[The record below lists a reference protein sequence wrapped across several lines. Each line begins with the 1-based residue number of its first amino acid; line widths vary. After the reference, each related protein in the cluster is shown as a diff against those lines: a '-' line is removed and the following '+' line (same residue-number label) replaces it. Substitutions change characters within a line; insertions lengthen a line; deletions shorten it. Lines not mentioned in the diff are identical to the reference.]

1 MASWFRFILR
11 RLRSWR
17 YRHRCELISKQIDT
31 ALWKHD
37 LTSALEGLEQQLHLD
52 CSQYVERLLFER
64 NSRPKS
70 FRFCLDLFMGMS
82 VMSRLRDHHQFYLI
96 IAASHV
102 ALRLDDVACLFHL
115 RQRLVE
121 LACING
127 ASVKV
132 LTRRGRNREHPFKR
146 LISAR
151 SCLLQ
156 VELREKNV
164 SACLHIAFQNLELL
178 EILQW
183 GDLPPDVLLRSTTNL
198 VKSILPCCLIAQQ
211 RQRVQASLLQLEQ
224 WISKDCFDEFRR
236 LAKEDHLAYLCIVLD
251 WLEAVKIE
259 GESIEL
265 LEQLWNLLPS
275 NDAPAVLAG
284 CQRLAWIAEV

>member
-1 MASWFRFILR
+1 
-11 RLRSWR
+11 
-17 YRHRCELISKQIDT
+17 
-31 ALWKHD
+31 
-37 LTSALEGLEQQLHLD
+37 
-52 CSQYVERLLFER
+52 
-64 NSRPKS
+64 
-70 FRFCLDLFMGMS
+70 MGMS

-164 SACLHIAFQNLELL
+164 STCLHIAFRNLELL
-178 EILQW
+178 ETLQW
-183 GDLPPDVLLRSTTNL
+183 EIFLLMYYFIATNL
-198 VKSILPCCLIAQQ
+198 VKSIRP
-211 RQRVQASLLQLEQ
+211 V
-224 WISKDCFDEFRR
+224 
-236 LAKEDHLAYLCIVLD
+236 V
-251 WLEAVKIE
+251 
-259 GESIEL
+259 
-265 LEQLWNLLPS
+265 
-275 NDAPAVLAG
+275 
-284 CQRLAWIAEV
+284 